1 MQKSKKLK
9 RLFNKQ
15 YTRNNEK
22 IICSLD
28 ICGFRHKPFGSK
40 NPFEQFTDMDGVTSV
55 FISKN
60 MLSLFPKNAKNM
72 NYGGI
77 DVSSFLNKLSS
88 ILILTTEN
96 ENIGRRMVSL
106 ANSQVKSNKY
116 ELLMRVKSDDNDN
129 VNFYMKGNP
138 SNISELIMIVDGSDN
153 ESVIMQFLNLTSG
166 HSKNDR
172 RIWEKIISFRV
183 D

>member
-1 MQKSKKLK
+1 MKKLFAA
-9 RLFNKQ
+9 LIFVAFV
-15 YTRNNEK
+15 T
-22 IICSLD
+22 SL
-28 ICGFRHKPFGSK
+28 SAQK

-96 ENIGRRMVSL
+96 ENIGRGMVSL

-153 ESVIMQFLNLTSG
+153 ESVIMQFLGNFTLQDIQKMTEG
-166 HSKNDR
+166 FGK
-172 RIWEKIISFRV
+172 K
-183 D
+183 

>member
-1 MQKSKKLK
+1 MKKLFAA
-9 RLFNKQ
+9 LIFVVFA
-15 YTRNNEK
+15 T
-22 IICSLD
+22 SL
-28 ICGFRHKPFGSK
+28 SAQK

-106 ANSQVKSNKY
+106 ANAQVKSNKY
-116 ELLMRVKSDDNDN
+116 ELLMRIKSDDNDN

-138 SNISELIMIVDGSDN
+138 SNITELIMIVDGSDN
-153 ESVIMQFLNLTSG
+153 ESVIMQFLGNFTLQDIQKMTEG
-166 HSKNDR
+166 FGK
-172 RIWEKIISFRV
+172 K
-183 D
+183 

>member
-1 MQKSKKLK
+1 MKKLFAA
-9 RLFNKQ
+9 LIFVAFV
-15 YTRNNEK
+15 T
-22 IICSLD
+22 SL
-28 ICGFRHKPFGSK
+28 SAQK

-153 ESVIMQFLNLTSG
+153 ESVIMQFLGNFTLQDIQKMTEG
-166 HSKNDR
+166 FGK
-172 RIWEKIISFRV
+172 K
-183 D
+183 